1 MNAMRL
7 ILALM
12 LPLIGGCASHAPAP
26 VVDRGAPAAEKPKLA
41 VPAALVASD
50 AGSGHHVV
58 KKGETLYGIALDH
71 GLDYKDVAAWNNL
84 ENLNLIRVGQQLRIT
99 PPDGG
104 AVAVAKPV
112 ISSAPVE
119 IRQTAPTASAPAG
132 PAASAASANTEVLKR
147 EPKGGKLAWS
157 EDALAKARQAD
168 AATRPVEIRPE
179 AKPAEVKAAEPKAP
193 ETRAPEKPAL
203 SGDDVDWM
211 WPANGRL
218 IAPYAE
224 GGSKGVDIA
233 GKTGDPVLAAAD
245 GVVSYAG
252 AGLRGYGNLIVL
264 RHNATFLSVYA
275 HNSKLLVKEKD
286 IVTRG
291 QKIAEMGS
299 TDAESPRLHFEIRR
313 QGKPA
318 DPQKFLPAR

>member
-7 ILALM
+7 M
-12 LPLIGGCASHAPAP
+12 LGFDVCRLVGGCASHAPAP

-41 VPAALVASD
+41 VPAALVAAD

-71 GLDYKDVAAWNNL
+71 GQDYKDVAAWNNL
-84 ENLNLIRVGQQLRIT
+84 ENLNLIKVGQQLRIT

-119 IRQTAPTASAPAG
+119 IRQVAPGPAG
-132 PAASAASANTEVLKR
+132 PAASAASTNTEVLKR
-147 EPKGGKLAWS
+147 EPKGGKVAWS
-157 EDALAKARQAD
+157 DEALAKARQGD

-193 ETRAPEKPAL
+193 ETKAPEKPAL

-211 WPANGRL
+211 WPANGKL

-286 IVTRG
+286 TVTRG